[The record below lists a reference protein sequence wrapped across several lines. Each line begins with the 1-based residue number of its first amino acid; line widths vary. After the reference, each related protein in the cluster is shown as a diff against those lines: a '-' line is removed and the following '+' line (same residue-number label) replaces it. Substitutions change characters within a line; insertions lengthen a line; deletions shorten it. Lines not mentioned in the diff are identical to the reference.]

1 MRMIGLLCLV
11 ILLVAVVM
19 SAITVVWTRHQSRVL
34 FVQLTQLQGQR
45 DALNIEYGQLE
56 LEQAT
61 WAEPRRIDSEAR
73 TKLSMF
79 MPRPQDV
86 QLVRQ
91 P

>member
-1 MRMIGLLCLV
+1 MRLIGLLCLV
-11 ILLVAVVM
+11 ILLAAVMV
-19 SAITVVWTRHQSRVL
+19 SAITVVWARHQTRVL

-73 TKLSMF
+73 TKLGMF
-79 MPRPQDV
+79 MPSPQDV
-86 QLVRQ
+86 RLVRQ

>member
-1 MRMIGLLCLV
+1 MRMIGTFCLLM
-11 ILLVAVVM
+11 LLAAMMV
-19 SAITVVWTRHQSRVL
+19 SAIAVVWTRHQSRVL

-61 WAEPRRIDSEAR
+61 WAEPRRIDNEAR
-73 TKLSMF
+73 TKLGMLT
-79 MPRPQDV
+79 PRPQDV

>member
-1 MRMIGLLCLV
+1 MKAVGLFS
-11 ILLVAVVM
+11 LLLLLGAVLA
-19 SAITVVWTRHQSRVL
+19 SAIAVVWTRHQSRSL
-34 FVQLTQLQGQR
+34 FVQFSQLQSQR
-45 DALNIEYGQLE
+45 DELNIEYGRLE

-79 MPRPQDV
+79 APRPQDV

-91 P
+91 

>member
-1 MRMIGLLCLV
+1 MRIIGLFFLIVMLIAVLV
-11 ILLVAVVM
+11 
-19 SAITVVWTRHQSRVL
+19 SAIAVVWTRHQSRVL

-73 TKLSMF
+73 TKLGML